1 MLKNYFN
8 IAWRNLLKHKGFS
21 FINIFGLAIGL
32 AASGLIALYV
42 TDELSYDRSHR
53 KGERI
58 FRVIQRGTWSG
69 GGFNL
74 AVTSAPYAAALKNDF
89 ANVKDAVRLHPEGG
103 GKIIYGEKQLEAGD
117 VFFADNSVF
126 NIFTY
131 TFLYGGAKDALQ
143 KPASVVLTR
152 TLAEK
157 LFGDASLALNK
168 TIFFDKNL
176 PNTVTGV
183 IDDVPQ
189 NSHFR
194 FSALRSFDAGFTT
207 EWNNAS
213 LYTYVLLKDPSA
225 AKSIEAQS
233 MNFYNKYLKSSMS
246 GITYTMELQ
255 PLKDI
260 HLRSDLDYEMS
271 PNGNVIY
278 VYVFS
283 IASLLILIIAVI
295 NYVNLT
301 TARSSA
307 RVKEIGVRKV
317 IGSGRKTLM
326 VMFFAESVLLVLF
339 ATAIAAVIIQLTL
352 PSFNVIAGK
361 TLSVQQFG
369 ILNSCIA
376 ALLFALFT
384 GLLSGVYPALF
395 LSGFRI
401 IPAMKGQLGDQSS
414 TVLFRQGLVTFQF
427 VVTIVM
433 IAASLIIYQQL
444 DYVKT
449 KDLGFNRAQT
459 LTFHINNQSVRA
471 KVGALREQLIQNPD
485 IRGVGIAGNP
495 IGNNDLG
502 SNGLNP
508 HPEDKSWSDR
518 KVAQNLV
525 VDEHFIPTLEIKMA
539 QGRNFSQAMSTDK
552 TDAIILNETLVKELG
567 WKDAIGRRV
576 EINDEVRTV
585 IGVTKDFNTYS
596 LQHQLAPVV
605 LTMPVRTND
614 QDNVYIRVSP
624 ENIQASLAYITKV
637 FSQFDQENKPEFH
650 FLDQN
655 FAAQYKAEEK
665 QGKLLV
671 IFTVLAITIASLGLL
686 GLVTFSAQ
694 QRMKEIGVRKVL
706 GAKVTGIVILL
717 SKDLLKLVVIAMSIA
732 IPLAAWAMHRWLQTF
747 AYRVE
752 IHWWIFALSGIIAI
766 SIAIITVSIQ
776 ATKAALANP
785 VKSLRLE

>member
-225 AKSIEAQS
+225 AESIEAQS
-233 MNFYNKYLKSSMS
+233 MDFYNKYLKSSMS

-376 ALLFALFT
+376 ALLFALVT
-384 GLLSGVYPALF
+384 GILSGVYPALF

-401 IPAMKGQLGDQSS
+401 IPAMKGQLGEQSS

>member
-8 IAWRNLLKHKGFS
+8 VAWRNFLKHKGIS

-32 AASGLIALYV
+32 AAFGLIALYI
-42 TDELSYDRSHR
+42 TDELSYDKSHR

-89 ANVKDAVRLHPEGG
+89 ANVEDVVRIHPEGG
-103 GKIIYGEKQLEAGD
+103 GKIIYGEKQLEADD
-117 VFFADNSVF
+117 VFFADNSIF

-131 TFLYGGAKDALQ
+131 SFLYGGAKDALQ
-143 KPASVVLTR
+143 KPASVILTR

-168 TIFFDKNL
+168 TIFFDRNS

-207 EWNNAS
+207 GWNNAS

-225 AKSIEAQS
+225 AKNIEAQS
-233 MNFYNKYLKSSMS
+233 MNFYNKYLKNSLSS
-246 GITYTMELQ
+246 IQYTMELQ

-260 HLRSDLDYEMS
+260 HLHSDLGYEMS
-271 PNGNVIY
+271 PNGNVTY

-283 IASLLILIIAVI
+283 MAGLLILLIAVI

-326 VMFFAESVLLVLF
+326 IMFFAESVLLVLF
-339 ATAIAAVIIQLTL
+339 ATAIAAVIIQMAL

-369 ILNSCIA
+369 ILNSCIV
-376 ALLFALFT
+376 ALLFALVT
-384 GLLSGVYPALF
+384 GILSGVYPAVF
-395 LSGFRI
+395 LSGFRTV
-401 IPAMKGQLGDQSS
+401 PAMKGQTGDQSS

-449 KDLGFNRAQT
+449 KDLGFNRTQT
-459 LTFHINNQSVRA
+459 LTFHLDNQTVRA
-471 KVGALREQLIQNPD
+471 QVGALREQLIQNPN
-485 IRGVGIAGNP
+485 IQGVGIAGNP

-502 SNGLNP
+502 SDGLNP
-508 HPEDKSWSDR
+508 YPEDKSWSDR

-539 QGRNFSQAMSTDK
+539 QGRNFSQAMPTDK
-552 TDAIILNETLVKELG
+552 TDAIILNEALVKELG

-576 EINDEVRTV
+576 EINDQVRTV

-596 LQHQLAPVV
+596 LQHQLTPVV
-605 LTMPVRTND
+605 LTMPTRTND
-614 QDNVYIRVSP
+614 QDNVYIRVNP

-637 FSQFDQENKPEFH
+637 FGRFDQENKPEFH

-655 FAAQYKAEEK
+655 FAAQYKVEEK

-671 IFTVLAITIASLGLL
+671 IFTVLAIAIASLGLL

-706 GAKVTGIVILL
+706 GAKVAGIVMLL
-717 SKDLLKLVVIAMSIA
+717 SKDLLKLVVIAMFIA
-732 IPLAAWAMHRWLQTF
+732 IPLAAWAMYSWLQTF

-752 IHWWIFALSGIIAI
+752 IHWWIFALSGMIAI
-766 SIAIITVSIQ
+766 SIAFITVSFQ